1 MEFLVNLNRVE
12 DVKEFVRIANIYD
25 CGIDVC
31 SQDRHFT
38 VDGASLMGMFSLDLS
53 KPVLVSVKDIEAAE
67 SFKNDISKMILE

>member
-38 VDGASLMGMFSLDLS
+38 VDGASIMGMFSLNLS
-53 KPVLVSVKDIEAAE
+53 KPVLVSIKDIEIAE
-67 SFKNDISKMILE
+67 SFKNDISKMIIK

>member
-25 CGIDVC
+25 CDIDVC

-38 VDGASLMGMFSLDLS
+38 VDGASIMGMFSLNLS
-53 KPVLVSVKDIEAAE
+53 KPVLVSIKDIEIAE
-67 SFKNDISKMILE
+67 SFKNDISQMIIK

>member
-25 CGIDVC
+25 CDIDVC

-38 VDGASLMGMFSLDLS
+38 VDGASIMGMFSLNLS
-53 KPVLVSVKDIEAAE
+53 KPVLVSIKDIEVAE
-67 SFKNDISKMILE
+67 SFKNDISQMIIK

>member
-38 VDGASLMGMFSLDLS
+38 VDGASIMGMFSLNLS
-53 KPVLVSVKDIEAAE
+53 KPVLVSIKDIEVAE
-67 SFKNDISKMILE
+67 SFKNDISKIIIK